1 MKQLALQVEGP
12 AFKSAIP
19 EIADYVRIMG
29 MNGINVSAA
38 NKSLAV
44 NNIFADENF
53 FHIFSFPLLYGKL
66 LRMHVQILL
75 FSLM

>member
-44 NNIFADENF
+44 NNIFVEASK
-53 FHIFSFPLLYGKL
+53 ILLSQAL
-66 LRMHVQILL
+66 LKMHVQILL